1 VAVDLSLLGAVVVSQ
16 LIDFFGLLCCCSL
29 LRSTKYVLIVL
40 LFFTLCSLHDSV
52 FLAFTA
58 SSRISEGLDGSYG
71 IGAEDV
77 EAGGLAGTQRTG
89 KDALT
94 LDSSKELWQDRCRT
108 GCRCLQLTTCNL
120 FGGHH
125 IGEDLEAVGEI
136 FAQFFHHDGFL
147 DVVPS
152 DVVAGLV
159 LVRLQQRAK
168 VASLRSIAS
177 GDSDLEE
184 DSARVET
191 ALVMKKVKNTYYH
204 TDPQLAKK
212 KLFKKSDLGD
222 YNLVTDAAHYSYY
235 ALAAYTHLMYMVMY
249 PATALCRL
257 CHFRCC
263 QGGGSDV
270 RAYKRTDDV
279 SELRSTQAG
288 PGSGNKSL
296 RAPPTASTMPLG
308 AVPADSCVSCGSLK
322 CCPLGPGYVIGDKSC
337 NIHKTAM
344 LKMTSKRKGELVFAN
359 FSNDMNLKPYGIFV
373 DHERETV
380 VVTIRGTLSLE
391 DCITDAL
398 ADPVSMKEAG
408 QKWGFNGEGKFAH
421 SGMLRSAMW
430 IRQDIESSG
439 LVAELIAASAAE
451 EASLQSSDVEPAEV
465 INRKPSSVERS
476 SSSQFKNSTLKT
488 PLTKTVCRQLIIV
501 GHSLGAGTAVLL
513 SMLMKPAYPTVQ
525 CFAYGSPGSV
535 LDEATSRE
543 VAPYITSVVLGKD
556 LVGSLSVKNLS
567 HLREQVLDAIARCK
581 VNKMTV
587 LRALFEDKTAE
598 VDKFLHPP
606 GTKVGS
612 EFERMVDTYLEHMN
626 RRSLETKKVRLHI
639 SGRIIHLVKTRT
651 VRDCCSS
658 KQRSWQAVDADLTDF
673 MEIKISPTMGWEHFP
688 DQYAEE
694 MDSFVEHWQ

>member
-1 VAVDLSLLGAVVVSQ
+1 
-16 LIDFFGLLCCCSL
+16 
-29 LRSTKYVLIVL
+29 
-40 LFFTLCSLHDSV
+40 
-52 FLAFTA
+52 
-58 SSRISEGLDGSYG
+58 
-71 IGAEDV
+71 V
-77 EAGGLAGTQRTG
+77 EAGGQRLG
-89 KDALT
+89 KDKFT
-94 LDSSKELWQDRCRT
+94 LDHSKELWHDRCRA
-108 GCRCLQLTTCNL
+108 GCRCLQLSTCNL

-125 IGEDLEAVGEI
+125 IGDDLEAVGEV

-168 VASLRSIAS
+168 VASLRSTGS

-184 DSARVET
+184 DSSRVET

-212 KLFKKSDLGD
+212 KIFKKSDVAD
-222 YNLVTDAAHYSYY
+222 YNLLIDAAHYSHY

-249 PATALCRL
+249 PATSLCRL

-279 SELRSTQAG
+279 SELRSAQDDG
-288 PGSGNKSL
+288 KPL
-296 RAPPTASTMPLG
+296 RSPPTSSTMPPG
-308 AVPADSCVSCGSLK
+308 AVPADGCVSCGSLT
-322 CCPLGPGYVIGDKSC
+322 CCPLGPGYVIGDKTC
-337 NIHKTAM
+337 NLHKTAM

-359 FSNDMNLKPYGIFV
+359 FSNDMNLKPYGIFI

-380 VVTIRGTLSLE
+380 VITIRGTLSLE

-398 ADPVSMKEAG
+398 ADPVSMAEAG
-408 QKWGFNGEGKFAH
+408 QKWGFNGEGKYAH

-439 LVAELIAASAAE
+439 LVADLLAASTSEDPATTPRN
-451 EASLQSSDVEPAEV
+451 VEPADV
-465 INRKPSSVERS
+465 INRRPSSVEQP
-476 SSSQFKNSTLKT
+476 SSQFKSSTLKT

-501 GHSLGAGTAVLL
+501 GHSLGAGAAVLL
-513 SMLMKPAYPTVQ
+513 SMLMKPAYPTLQ

-587 LRALFEDKTAE
+587 LRALFEDKTGE

-612 EFERMVDTYLEHMN
+612 EFERMVEEYLEHMN
-626 RRSLETKKVRLHI
+626 RRSLENKKVRLHI

-658 KQRSWQAVDADLTDF
+658 KKRSWQAVDADLNDF
-673 MEIKISPTMGWEHFP
+673 TEIKISPTMGWEHFP